1 MSFIPIPDNRL
12 KNSVSRYPES
22 DCNRNDLCHRLR
34 EGQSSIRKARI
45 AYPKPNPSQQQTQ
58 SSGYRPIV
66 SNHPNHSNPSNQSK
80 PSKSSDKCNKS
91 YVNSSAFRSSISH
104 NNSAP
109 DYSNSHIF
117 SDKGFKSEKKF
128 SVNSNESKLAKDRD
142 SEHLDHIWSN
152 LPIQVWQ
159 TLMSTQSSTV
169 ALCARES
176 SSETS
181 SAEVLSSLH
190 SSSDFES
197 SSSEDSFVFTGLST
211 PFQPLSY
218 TILQ

>member
-1 MSFIPIPDNRL
+1 M
-12 KNSVSRYPES
+12 KNSVSGHSES
-22 DCNRNDLCHRLR
+22 DYNRNAMPFYKPR

-66 SNHPNHSNPSNQSK
+66 SNHSNQSK
-80 PSKSSDKCNKS
+80 PSKSSEKCHNS
-91 YVNSSAFRSSISH
+91 YANSSALRSSIPYK
-104 NNSAP
+104 NLGP
-109 DYSNSHIF
+109 DYSNSQIIA
-117 SDKGFKSEKKF
+117 DKGFKSEKKL
-128 SVNSNESKLAKDRD
+128 SVNSNESKLAKDKRNRD
-142 SEHLDHIWSN
+142 SEHLDHIWSD

-159 TLMSTQSSTV
+159 ALMSTQSSTV
-169 ALCARES
+169 ALCGRES
-176 SSETS
+176 SSDTS

-197 SSSEDSFVFTGLST
+197 SSSDDSFVFTGLST

-218 TILQ
+218 TIPKSTE